1 MADRT
6 VKVTLLAAANSY
18 IADMN
23 KAADATKKTGTE
35 AEQAAQRH
43 RDQSEAM
50 REVGG
55 GIAAMGAIAV
65 ASVGIAVAK
74 FVEFDQAM
82 SNVKAATQ
90 ESASNMALLREA
102 ALQAGADTVFSATE
116 AANAIEELGKAG
128 LTTEQILNGGLD
140 GALSLAAA
148 GQLEVADA
156 AQIAAIAVKQFNLE
170 GEDVP
175 HVADLL
181 AAGAGKAVG
190 DVKDLSDALGQAGLV
205 ANGAGQ
211 SIEDTTGVLAAF
223 ADAGLL
229 GSDAGT
235 SLKSAIIALQA
246 PTDKSRS
253 VMEKYNLSFYDANGQ
268 MLSFDQIAGQ
278 LKSNLSGLTDEQ
290 RNAALATIFGN
301 DALRSANVLYN
312 QGAEGIRKYID
323 QTNDSGYAA
332 KVAADRLDNLAGDV
346 EKLGG
351 AFDTAL
357 IRSGSGLNDTLRG
370 LTQGVTGL
378 VDGLGSLPEPVLQG
392 AAAITG
398 LVGAVALAGG
408 TALIAVPKIAA
419 FKLGLKELNVSG
431 SSAARGIGIATGA
444 LAAAGL
450 AFSLWSARQAEATA
464 NASEFAASLDKTT
477 GAVTNYTRE
486 LVAQKLAQAGVFETG
501 RELGIEQGFITDAVL
516 GDAKKLAEVQRIFS
530 ENNTFGTAFTG
541 LAFRAGNAQTALGN
555 LTGEVKRGKQDFEDQ
570 AAAAEGS
577 ADSTEVAGEA
587 YAATAV
593 SAEELQSRLQEVIVA
608 SNELNG
614 VNQSAE
620 VANARWQ
627 ESLAGISAEVQKQ
640 KDAYVEANG
649 SLEGFTLSMD
659 ANTLAGS
666 ANRAALADV
675 AGSAIAAAD
684 AQFKAEVAAG
694 QGATAAT
701 NYANTLEAQKQKF
714 IETAIQAGYNE
725 EAVRQYAEQVFAL
738 PSEQRLNLI
747 AETATASTRAENF
760 KNLWESIKNRTVTL
774 TTIGNS
780 LIGGGQA
787 PSVGPVLGGYDGK
800 AGGGIIPGAPSERDN
815 RIYALATGEFVVRA
829 REVAKPENRRLLEA
843 MNAGML
849 KGYATGGYVQ
859 PQYARSSPSAAYA
872 MRQPST
878 TNVYVNVQPLPGMS
892 EAEVARMAAEQFD
905 FALRSR

>member
-23 KAADATKKTGTE
+23 KAADATKKTGSE
-35 AEQAAQRH
+35 AEQAAARH
-43 RDQSEAM
+43 REQSEAM

-55 GIAAMGAIAV
+55 AITAMGAIALV
-65 ASVGIAVAK
+65 GVGIAVAK
-74 FVEFDQAM
+74 FTEFDQAI

-90 ESASNMALLREA
+90 ESAANMSLLREA

-128 LTTEQILNGGLD
+128 LSTEQILNGGLN

-148 GQLEVADA
+148 GQLSVADA

-246 PTDKSRS
+246 PTDKSRA

-346 EKLGG
+346 ERLGG
-351 AFDTAL
+351 ALDTAL
-357 IRSGSGLNDTLRG
+357 IRSGSGLNDTLRS

-378 VDGLGSLPEPVLQG
+378 VDGIGSLPAPVLGG
-392 AAAITG
+392 AAALTG
-398 LVGAVALAGG
+398 LVGVVALAGG
-408 TALIAVPKIAA
+408 TALVAIPKIAQ
-419 FKLGLKELNVSG
+419 FKLALSTLNVSG
-431 SSAARGIGIATGA
+431 ASAARGIGLATGA
-444 LAAAGL
+444 LAAAGV
-450 AFSLWSARQAEATA
+450 AFSIWAARQAEATA
-464 NASEFAASLDKTT
+464 NAAEFKASLDEAT
-477 GAVTNYTRE
+477 GATTNYTRE

-501 RELGIEQGFITDAVL
+501 REIGLSQRELTDAVVE
-516 GDAKKLAEVQRIFS
+516 GGEKLAEVQRKLS

-541 LAFRAGNAQTALGN
+541 LAFRAGNAQTAIRDLSGD
-555 LTGEVKRGKQDFEDQ
+555 LVRGKRDLDDQ

-577 ADSTEVAGEA
+577 ASSTGKAGGS
-587 YAATAV
+587 YADAAVTA
-593 SAEELQSRLQEVIVA
+593 EDLEQRLRQVIDAV
-608 SNELNG
+608 NEMNG
-614 VNQSAE
+614 INQSAE
-620 VANARWQ
+620 TTNARWL
-627 ESLAGISAEVQKQ
+627 ESLAGISAEVQRQRDEYEK
-640 KDAYVEANG
+640 ANG
-649 SLEGFTLSMD
+649 SLDGFSLSLD
-659 ANTLAGS
+659 KNTLAGAS
-666 ANRAALADV
+666 NRASLADV
-675 AGSAIAAAD
+675 AGAAQTAAKAQLDAEIAAGMG
-684 AQFKAEVAAG
+684 AQ
-694 QGATAAT
+694 AAT
-701 NYANTLEAQKQKF
+701 NYANNLNAQKDAF
-714 IETAIQAGYNE
+714 IRTATEAGYSE
-725 EAVRQYAEQVFAL
+725 EAVREYADQVFAL
-738 PSEQRLNLI
+738 PASKTLDLI
-747 AETATASTRAENF
+747 ANTANAARTIEDF
-760 KNLWESIKNRTVTL
+760 KNRYGTIQGVINYRAVT
-774 TTIGNS
+774 TDGAV
-780 LIGGGQA
+780 GGR
-787 PSVGPVLGGYDGK
+787 
-800 AGGGIIPGAPSERDN
+800 AGGGIIPGAPSDRDN
-815 RIYALATGEFVVRA
+815 TIYALATGEFVVRA
-829 REVAKPENRRLLEA
+829 REVAKPENRRILEA

-859 PQYARSSPSAAYA
+859 PRYASSSPAVRVTTMAPPAQFPSQIVLMLEDGTQLRGYVQNAAA
-872 MRQPST
+872 DVVRNTFSGDQGGMR
-878 TNVYVNVQPLPGMS
+878 
-892 EAEVARMAAEQFD
+892 
-905 FALRSR
+905 

>member
-35 AEQAAQRH
+35 AEQAAERH
-43 RDQSEAM
+43 REQSEAM

-55 GIAAMGAIAV
+55 AITAMGAIAL
-65 ASVGIAVAK
+65 VGVGLAVSK
-74 FVEFDQAM
+74 FVQFDQAI

-90 ESASNMALLREA
+90 ESAENMALLREA

-128 LTTEQILNGGLD
+128 LSTEQILNGGLN

-148 GQLEVADA
+148 GQLSVADA

-235 SLKSAIIALQA
+235 SLKAAIIALQA

-346 EKLGG
+346 ERLGG
-351 AFDTAL
+351 ALDTAL
-357 IRSGSGLNDTLRG
+357 IRSGSGLNDSLRA

-378 VDGLGSLPEPVLQG
+378 VDGIGSLPEPVLGG
-392 AAAITG
+392 AAALTG
-398 LVGAVALAGG
+398 LVGVVALTGG
-408 TALIAVPKIAA
+408 TALIAIPKIAQ
-419 FKLGLKELNVSG
+419 FKLALSTLNVSG
-431 SSAARGIGIATGA
+431 ASAAKGIGLATGA
-444 LAAAGL
+444 LAAAGV
-450 AFSLWSARQAEATA
+450 AFSIWAARQAEATA
-464 NASEFAASLDKTT
+464 NAAEFKSSLDQTT

-486 LVAQKLAQAGVFETG
+486 LLAQKLAQAGVFEAG
-501 RELGIEQGFITDAVL
+501 REIGLSQKEILEGLIEGGERYAAVQ
-516 GDAKKLAEVQRIFS
+516 QRFT
-530 ENNTFGTAFTG
+530 ENNTFASAFTG
-541 LAFRAGNAQTALGN
+541 LAFRAGNAQSAMRDLSSD
-555 LTGEVKRGKQDFEDQ
+555 LERGKQDLDDQ

-577 ADSTEVAGEA
+577 ASSTEKAGDAYGEA
-587 YAATAV
+587 AV
-593 SAEELQSRLQEVIVA
+593 SAEDLEQRLREVIDAV
-608 SNELNG
+608 NELNG

-620 VANARWQ
+620 TTNARWL
-627 ESLAGISAEVQKQ
+627 ESLAGISSEVQRQ
-640 KDAYVEANG
+640 KDAFQEANG
-649 SLEGFTLSMD
+649 TLDGFSLSLDKNTLSG
-659 ANTLAGS
+659 AS
-666 ANRAALADV
+666 NRASLADV
-675 AGSAIAAAD
+675 AGAAQAAAKAQLD
-684 AQFKAEVAAG
+684 AEMAAG
-694 QGATAAT
+694 LGAQAAT
-701 NYANTLEAQKQKF
+701 NYANTLTAQKDAF
-714 IETAIQAGYNE
+714 INAATEAGYSE
-725 EAVRQYAEQVFAL
+725 DAVRAYADEVFAL
-738 PSEQRLNLI
+738 PDEKTINFI
-747 AETATASTRAENF
+747 ANTANAARTIEDF
-760 KNLWESIKNRTVTL
+760 KNRYGTIQGVINYRAVT
-774 TTIGNS
+774 TDGAV
-780 LIGGGQA
+780 GGR
-787 PSVGPVLGGYDGK
+787 
-800 AGGGIIPGAPSERDN
+800 AGGGIIPGAPSDRDN
-815 RIYALATGEFVVRA
+815 TIYALATGEFVVRA
-829 REVAKPENRRLLEA
+829 REVAKPENRRILEA
-843 MNAGML
+843 MNAGLL

-859 PQYARSSPSAAYA
+859 PQYASSVSMPRVSVTTSAAPFEGPVILMLEDGTPLRGYVQA
-872 MRQPST
+872 QAASVVKGSSMRT
-878 TNVYVNVQPLPGMS
+878 PG
-892 EAEVARMAAEQFD
+892 R
-905 FALRSR
+905 R

>member
-1 MADRT
+1 LADRT

-18 IADMN
+18 IADMK
-23 KAADATKKTGTE
+23 KAAGATKETGTE
-35 AEQAAQRH
+35 AEQAAARH
-43 RDQSEAM
+43 REQSEAM

-55 GIAAMGAIAV
+55 AITAMGAIAL
-65 ASVGIAVAK
+65 VGVGLAVSK
-74 FVEFDQAM
+74 FVQFDQAI

-102 ALQAGADTVFSATE
+102 ALHAGADTVFSATE

-148 GQLEVADA
+148 GQLAVADA

-346 EKLGG
+346 ERLGG
-351 AFDTAL
+351 ALDTAL
-357 IRSGSGLNDTLRG
+357 IRSGSGLNDSLRS

-378 VDGLGSLPEPVLQG
+378 VDGIGSLPEPVLGG
-392 AAAITG
+392 AAALTG
-398 LVGAVALAGG
+398 LVGIVALTGG
-408 TALIAVPKIAA
+408 TALVAIPKIAQ
-419 FKLGLKELNVSG
+419 FKLALSTLNVSG
-431 SSAARGIGIATGA
+431 ASAAKGIGLATGA
-444 LAAAGL
+444 LAAAGI
-450 AFSLWSARQAEATA
+450 AFSIWSARQAEATA
-464 NASEFAASLDKTT
+464 NAAEFKSSLDQTT

-486 LVAQKLAQAGVFETG
+486 LAAQKLAQAGVFETG
-501 RELGIEQGFITDAVL
+501 REVGLSQKEILDALIEGGQKYAD
-516 GDAKKLAEVQRIFS
+516 VQKRLT
-530 ENNTFGTAFTG
+530 ENNTFASAFTG
-541 LAFRAGNAQTALGN
+541 LAFRAGNAQTALRDLSGDI
-555 LTGEVKRGKQDFEDQ
+555 ERGKQDLDDQ

-577 ADSTEVAGEA
+577 ASSTEKAGDA
-587 YAATAV
+587 YAGAAVTA
-593 SAEELQSRLQEVIVA
+593 EDLEQRLREVIDAV
-608 SNELNG
+608 NELNG

-620 VANARWQ
+620 TTNARWL
-627 ESLAGISAEVQKQ
+627 ESLAGISAEVQRQ
-640 KDAYVEANG
+640 KDAFQEANG
-649 SLEGFTLSMD
+649 TLDGFSLSLD
-659 ANTLAGS
+659 KNTLAG
-666 ANRAALADV
+666 ATNRASLADV
-675 AGSAIAAAD
+675 AGAAQTAAKAQLDAEIAAGLG
-684 AQFKAEVAAG
+684 AQ
-694 QGATAAT
+694 AAT
-701 NYANTLEAQKQKF
+701 NYANTLTAQKDAF
-714 IETAIQAGYNE
+714 IKAATEAGYSE
-725 EAVRQYAEQVFAL
+725 DAVREYADQVFAL
-738 PSEQRLNLI
+738 PDSKTLDLI
-747 AETATASTRAENF
+747 ANTASAARTIEDF
-760 KNLWESIKNRTVTL
+760 KNRYGTIQGVINYRAVT
-774 TTIGNS
+774 TDGAV
-780 LIGGGQA
+780 GGRA
-787 PSVGPVLGGYDGK
+787 S
-800 AGGGIIPGAPSERDN
+800 GGIIPGAPSERDN

-859 PQYARSSPSAAYA
+859 PQYASSSPRVSVTTASAPVQFPSQIVLALEDGTQLRGYVQNA
-872 MRQPST
+872 AADVVRNTFSGDQGGMR
-878 TNVYVNVQPLPGMS
+878 
-892 EAEVARMAAEQFD
+892 
-905 FALRSR
+905 

>member
-35 AEQAAQRH
+35 AEQAAERH
-43 RDQSEAM
+43 RKQSEAM
-50 REVGG
+50 REVGA
-55 GIAAMGAIAV
+55 GITAMGAFAL
-65 ASVGIAVAK
+65 AGVGIAVAK
-74 FVEFDQAM
+74 FVQFDQAV
-82 SNVKAATQ
+82 SNIKAATQ
-90 ESASNMALLREA
+90 ESAENMARLREA

-128 LTTEQILNGGLD
+128 LTTDQILNGGLN

-148 GQLEVADA
+148 GQLAVADA

-351 AFDTAL
+351 ALDTAL

-370 LTQGVTGL
+370 LTQGATGL
-378 VDGLGSLPEPVLQG
+378 VDAVGGLPEPVLQG
-392 AAAITG
+392 TAVIGG
-398 LVGAVALAGG
+398 LIGAVALAGG
-408 TALIAVPKIAA
+408 TALIAVPKVAA
-419 FKLGLKELNVSG
+419 FKLGLRELNVSG
-431 SSAARGIGIATGA
+431 ASAAKGIGLATGA
-444 LAAAGL
+444 LAAAGF
-450 AFSLWSARQAEATA
+450 AFSVLAAQQAEATA
-464 NASEFAASLDKTT
+464 NTSAFADSLNKTT

-486 LVAQKLAQAGVFETG
+486 LVA
-501 RELGIEQGFITDAVL
+501 
-516 GDAKKLAEVQRIFS
+516 KKLAEK
-530 ENNTFGTAFTG
+530 GAFDG
-541 LAFRAGNAQTALGN
+541 AREAGVGQKELTDALLGSDEAYAAVIGRLREAHDASGGWNATIGN
-555 LTGEVKRGKQDFEDQ
+555 SVNAVKDIRTQLEGAEQQHDDL

-577 ADSTEVAGEA
+577 GSSTEKAGEA
-587 YAATAV
+587 YKGAAV
-593 SAEELQSRLQEVIVA
+593 SAEDLQARLQEVIDAV
-608 SNELNG
+608 NELNG
-614 VNQSAE
+614 ANQSAE
-620 VANARWQ
+620 STNARWL
-627 ESLAGISAEVQKQ
+627 ESLAGISAEVQRQRDEYEKT
-640 KDAYVEANG
+640 NG
-649 SLEGFTLSMD
+649 TLDGFSLSLD
-659 ANTLAGS
+659 KNTLAG
-666 ANRAALADV
+666 ATNRASLADV
-675 AGSAIAAAD
+675 AGAAQTAAKAQLDAEIAAGLG
-684 AQFKAEVAAG
+684 AQAAK
-694 QGATAAT
+694 
-701 NYANTLEAQKQKF
+701 NYANTLTAQKDAF
-714 IETAIQAGYNE
+714 INAATEAGYSE
-725 EAVRQYAEQVFAL
+725 DAVRAYADEVFAL
-738 PSEQRLNLI
+738 PDEKTIDFI
-747 AETATASTRAENF
+747 ANTATAARTIEDF
-760 KNLWESIKNRTVTL
+760 KNRYGTIQGVINYRAVT
-774 TTIGNS
+774 TDGAV
-780 LIGGGQA
+780 GGR
-787 PSVGPVLGGYDGK
+787 
-800 AGGGIIPGAPSERDN
+800 AGGGIIPGAPSDRDN
-815 RIYALATGEFVVRA
+815 TIYALATGEFVVRA
-829 REVAKPENRRLLEA
+829 REVAKPENRRILEA

-859 PQYARSSPSAAYA
+859 PQYASSSPRVSVTTTSAPV
-872 MRQPST
+872 QFPSQIVLALEDGT
-878 TNVYVNVQPLPGMS
+878 QLRGYVQN
-892 EAEVARMAAEQFD
+892 AAADVVRNASSGNQGGW
-905 FALRSR
+905 R